1 MSSLFAC
8 ILLEHDLRI
17 VLVAAF
23 LCGVGAWVTAR
34 LCRRAMQT
42 NGSQRIGWYVLTAL
56 ATGVAIWCTH
66 FIAMMGFRS
75 GAVVT
80 FDPFLTLLSLFI
92 CIVGSVLGFIA
103 AGSKAIRWPSV
114 VGGGLLGFSIAAM
127 HYVGMMAFH
136 VQGQVHWDLLYVV
149 ESGILGP
156 VLAMAALYMALKGTA
171 RGTNAMAALFAAAIL
186 SVHFLGMTALHVVS
200 GGESVVSVHSEAL
213 RTMTMAVIGMSLIIL
228 VMGMVSY
235 LIDDSTRAET
245 VERLRRMALNDALTG
260 LPNRAHFN
268 DRLDFEIAL
277 AAQRGGR
284 LALIGIDLDRFK
296 DINDLRGHSV
306 GDEVLRVLGQRMK
319 AMQQV
324 EQGRFI
330 ARTGGDE
337 FTALYRIGISGDVTG
352 FVSRIEQALSDPIAF
367 ENLEITPGGSL
378 GVAIFPDDAVDR
390 ENLVNCADL
399 AMYRAKSN
407 PLQRICFYEAGMDE
421 RIRERRALAAD
432 LRDAISH
439 NQLTLHYQVQTIVS
453 TGRIRG
459 YEALLRWNHPKLG
472 QIPPS
477 EFIPLAEESGLILS
491 IGEWVLYTACREA
504 VTWEPP
510 YTIAVNLSAV
520 QFINADLPEIVR
532 KVLAETGL
540 APERLELELTESTI
554 FADRERSLDLLRQIR
569 ALKVSIALD
578 DFGTGY
584 SSLDTLRSFTF
595 DRIKI
600 DRSFFSASEATTQ
613 TTAIIR
619 AVLALGKSFGI
630 PVMAEGI
637 ETYDQLS
644 MLNVEGCE
652 EAQGFLLGHPVTVD
666 DIIRKGQIARLNG
679 GPDGAGAVDMR
690 RAESGA

>member
-1 MSSLFAC
+1 M
-8 ILLEHDLRI
+8 
-17 VLVAAF
+17 VAGL
-23 LCGVGAWVTAR
+23 LCGVGSWVTAR
-34 LCRRAMQT
+34 LFRRALQT
-42 NGSQRIGWYVLTAL
+42 GGLQRVGWYVLTAL

-66 FIAMMGFRS
+66 FIAMMGFRA
-75 GAVVT
+75 GAGVT

-92 CIVGSVLGFIA
+92 CIVGSVLGFLA
-103 AGSKAIRWPSV
+103 AGSRVLPWPAV
-114 VGGGLLGFSIAAM
+114 VGGGLLGLSIAAM

-136 VQGQVHWDLLYVV
+136 VHGQVTWDRPYVIG
-149 ESGILGP
+149 SGILGP
-156 VLAMAALYMALKGTA
+156 VLCMAALHMALKQT
-171 RGTNAMAALFAAAIL
+171 RQGTNAMAGLFAGAIL
-186 SVHFLGMTALHVVS
+186 AVHFLGMTAFHVVTA
-200 GGESVVSVHSEAL
+200 GDGMTPTHSEAL
-213 RTMTMAVIGMSLIIL
+213 KTMTMAVIGMSLVIL

-235 LIDDSTRAET
+235 LIDDSTRAESI
-245 VERLRRMALNDALTG
+245 ERLRRMALNDALTA
-260 LPNRAHFN
+260 LPNRANFN

-277 AAQRGGR
+277 TIQRRSR

-296 DINDLRGHSV
+296 DINDLRGHAV
-306 GDEVLRVLGQRMK
+306 GDEVLRVLGRRMK
-319 AMQQV
+319 ALLH
-324 EQGRFI
+324 EERGEFI

-337 FTALYRIGISGDVTG
+337 FTAIYRIGESGDVAG
-352 FVSRIEQALSDPIAF
+352 FVARIEKALSTPIAVD
-367 ENLEITPGGSL
+367 NLEIAAGGSL
-378 GVAIFPDDAVDR
+378 GVAIFPDDAADR
-390 ENLVNCADL
+390 DNLVNCADL

-407 PLQRICFYEAGMDE
+407 PLQRVCFYEAGMDE

-432 LRDAISH
+432 LRDAIGH

-472 QIPPS
+472 QIPPG

-491 IGEWVLYTACREA
+491 IGEWVLRTACREA
-504 VTWEPP
+504 ATWEPP

-520 QFINADLPEIVR
+520 QFINADLPGMIR
-532 KVLAETGL
+532 SVLAETGL

-554 FADRERSLDLLRQIR
+554 FADRERSLEMLRQIR
-569 ALKVSIALD
+569 ELGVSIALD

-600 DRSFFSASEATTQ
+600 DRSFFSSSSATTQ

-644 MLNVEGCE
+644 MLNAEGCE

-666 DIIRKGQIARLNG
+666 DILRSGQIARLEG
-679 GPDGAGAVDMR
+679 GPADADAVAAMR
-690 RAESGA
+690 TEGVE

>member
-8 ILLEHDLRI
+8 ILREHDLWI

-23 LCGVGAWVTAR
+23 LCGVGSWVTAR
-34 LCRRAMQT
+34 LFRRAMQT
-42 NGSQRIGWYVLTAL
+42 NGSQRVGWYVLTAL

-66 FIAMMGFRS
+66 FIAMMGFRAGTS
-75 GAVVT
+75 VT

-92 CIVGSVLGFIA
+92 CIVGSVLGFVA
-103 AGSKAIRWPSV
+103 AGSKVIRWPSV
-114 VGGGLLGFSIAAM
+114 VGGGLLGSSIAAM

-136 VQGQVHWDLLYVV
+136 VHGQVHWDLPYVV
-149 ESGILGP
+149 GSGILGP
-156 VLAMAALYMALKGTA
+156 ILAMAALHMALKRTA
-171 RGTNAMAALFAAAIL
+171 KGANAMAALFAAAIL
-186 SVHFLGMTALHVVS
+186 SVHFLGMTAFHVVPD
-200 GGESVVSVHSEAL
+200 GEGMAPSHSEAMGI
-213 RTMTMAVIGMSLIIL
+213 MTMAVIGMSLIIL

-235 LIDDSTRAET
+235 LIDDSTRAESI
-245 VERLRRMALNDALTG
+245 ERLRRMALNDALTG
-260 LPNRAHFN
+260 LPNRANFN

-277 AAQRGGR
+277 AAQRGSR

-296 DINDLRGHSV
+296 DINDLRGHSA
-306 GDEVLRVLGQRMK
+306 GDEVLRVLGRRMK
-319 AMQQV
+319 AMLN
-324 EQGRFI
+324 EESGRFI

-337 FTALYRIGISGDVTG
+337 FTALYRIGASGDVSG
-352 FVSRIEQALSDPIAF
+352 FVSRIEQALSEPIAV
-367 ENLEITPGGSL
+367 ENLEISSGGSL

-407 PLQRICFYEAGMDE
+407 PLQRVCFYEPTMDE

-439 NQLTLHYQVQTIVS
+439 DQLALHYQVQTIVS
-453 TGRIRG
+453 TGNIRG
-459 YEALLRWNHPKLG
+459 YEALLRWQHPKLG

-477 EFIPLAEESGLILS
+477 EFIPLAEENGLILS
-491 IGEWVLYTACREA
+491 IGEWVLRTACREA
-504 VTWEPP
+504 ATWEPP

-520 QFINADLPEIVR
+520 QFINADLPAVVR

-554 FADRERSLDLLRQIR
+554 FADRARSLDMLRQIR
-569 ALKVSIALD
+569 ALGVSIALD

-600 DRSFFSASEATTQ
+600 DRSFFSSSAATAQ

-644 MLNVEGCE
+644 MLNAEGCE

-666 DIIRKGQIARLNG
+666 DIISKGQVARLKG
-679 GPDGAGAVDMR
+679 GPDGPGAVDGT